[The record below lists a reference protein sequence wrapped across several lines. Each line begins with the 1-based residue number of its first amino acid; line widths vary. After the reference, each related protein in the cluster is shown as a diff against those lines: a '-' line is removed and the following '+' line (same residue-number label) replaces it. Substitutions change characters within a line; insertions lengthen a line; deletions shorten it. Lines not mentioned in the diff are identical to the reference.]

1 MRPADI
7 ASLALV
13 SLWQQRGRTLLT
25 LVGVVIGSLILLFSL
40 AARRGV
46 QEAVVRVFSQ
56 GDELRRIE
64 IWPSYYP
71 SEDEIPRDEIEP
83 QGQMSP
89 AKRERIRKMLVR
101 QWQQDHQRER
111 RGITRERLTE
121 LESMDHVAQV
131 VPDVFQ
137 FGWSVLGERE
147 AETSF
152 VAVPADNVVLRERVV
167 AGSIFPTNSDEG
179 VLIHEFLAYRWGA
192 TSEKDLQKLVGET
205 MRLEVRFR
213 AEALAS
219 TLAYRS
225 GREMN
230 LTQEEIA
237 SLNRAFDRLPKLLE
251 GLPLPEDERAAIH
264 KAFTPGAT
272 KEEQPASQVVAK
284 EFVIRGVFRGP
295 TAEEEEA
302 GIEVSRFHRDAQVIL
317 PIRTATDFYFSGLDS
332 EGYGLFRATVIVD
345 DEAHLRPVST
355 RLRELGYTEHS
366 LIQLVERIHSYVSII
381 TGIFAA
387 VAGVALFVAAVG
399 ITNTMIMSVLER
411 THEIGVMKSVGASD
425 RHVLLVFLTE
435 GILIGILGAVL
446 SIAISLL
453 MSLGIDWT
461 IRWILEHEI
470 RRSFDE
476 ETVLAFS
483 WWMFAVVV
491 AVAGLITMLAAVI
504 PARRAARISP
514 VTALRHE

>member
-1 MRPADI
+1 M
-7 ASLALV
+7 ALT
-13 SLWQQRGRTLLT
+13 SLWQQPGRTLLT
-25 LVGVVIGSLILLFSL
+25 LVGVIIGSLILLFSL

-56 GDELRRIE
+56 SDELRRIE
-64 IWPSYYP
+64 IWPTNYP
-71 SEDEIPRDEIEP
+71 PDDEIPRAELEP

-89 AKRERIRKMLVR
+89 AKRERIRRMLVR
-101 QWQQDHQRER
+101 HWQQEHQRER

-121 LESMDHVAQV
+121 LESMDHVAHV
-131 VPDVFQ
+131 VPEVFG
-137 FGWSVLGERE
+137 FGWSILGERE

-152 VAVPADNVVLRERVV
+152 VGVRADNDVLRKRIV
-167 AGSIFPTNSDEG
+167 AGSIFPTNADDG

-192 TSEKDLQKLVGET
+192 AREEELQKLVGQT
-205 MRLEVRFR
+205 IRLEVRFR
-213 AEALAS
+213 AEALAN

-237 SLNRAFDRLPKLLE
+237 ALNRAFDRLPGLLE
-251 GLPLPEDERAAIH
+251 DLPLPEDERAAVL
-264 KAFTPGAT
+264 KAFPPGAT
-272 KEEQPASQVVAK
+272 KEEPPAAQVIAK

-295 TAEEEEA
+295 TEEEEQA
-302 GIEVSRFHRDAQVIL
+302 GIEVSRFHNDAQVLL
-317 PIRTATDFYFSGLDS
+317 PIRTATNLYYSQLDS
-332 EGYGLFRATVIVD
+332 EGFGLFRATVIVD
-345 DEAHLRPVST
+345 DEANLRPVST
-355 RLRELGYTEHS
+355 HLREMGYTEYS

-381 TGIFAA
+381 TWIFAA

-411 THEIGVMKSVGASD
+411 THEIGVMKSVGADD
-425 RHVLLVFLTE
+425 RHILLLFLTE
-435 GILIGILGAVL
+435 GFLIGILGAAL
-446 SIAISLL
+446 SIAIGLL
-453 MSLGIDWT
+453 MSLGIDWM

-470 RRSFDE
+470 NRSFDE

-483 WWMFAVVV
+483 WWNFAVVV
-491 AVAGLITMLAAVI
+491 AVAGLFTMLAAVI

-514 VTALRHE
+514 VAALRHE